1 MAHRRDREYVGFMR
15 RLALAA
21 VVLAVFALPASAG
34 ASTTFG
40 ANLNRVPNNPSTC
53 GSFDPGPAYGY
64 APGTFDTCSWDFND
78 LATGESVFPPVGQGV
93 ISRVRVRVGPTT
105 GPMQV
110 VVEQAL
116 RKDNPGDPGHPT
128 YACCQAVQLSQ
139 VFTPA
144 ANAVTTV
151 PVNLSVRQDIA
162 PDPASGYYVDQHLAL
177 SVLAR
182 NVPIPASSDSNASL
196 TGWFPAWR
204 SGDER
209 AGGYGTAGYV
219 ILFNADWDPAGAGSG
234 GGGGGDVPGIDFGRV
249 RALGDGTARLP
260 ITLPGPGLLRITD
273 DRATA
278 AAKRKPKARV
288 KGIRRNIKKAG
299 KVTVRIRPSKAGKRT
314 LRRKHK
320 LKVKLRVTFTPSGAK
335 SSAVT
340 TKTLTLKLKRRRR

>member
-1 MAHRRDREYVGFMR
+1 MR
-15 RLALAA
+15 GR
-21 VVLAVFALPASAG
+21 VLAVAVLAVLALPTSAS

-40 ANLNRVPNNPSTC
+40 ANLNRTPTNQSTC

-64 APGTFDTCSWDFND
+64 PPGTFDTCSFDFND
-78 LATGESVFPPVGQGV
+78 FATGESVFPPVGQGA

-128 YACCQAVQLSQ
+128 YACCQAIQLSQ

-144 ANAVTTV
+144 PNAITTV

-182 NVPIPASSDSNASL
+182 NVPIPAASDSNSYL

-204 SGDER
+204 NGDER
-209 AGGYGTAGYV
+209 AGGAGIPGYV
-219 ILFNADWDPAGAGSG
+219 ILFNADWDPAGAGAG
-234 GGGGGDVPGIDFGRV
+234 GGGSVPGIDFGRV
-249 RALGDGTARLP
+249 RALRDGTARLP
-260 ITLPGPGLLRITD
+260 ITLPGPGLLGITD

-278 AAKRKPKARV
+278 AARHKPKARV
-288 KGIRRNIKKAG
+288 KRIRRNIAKAG
-299 KVTVRIRPSKAGKRT
+299 TVTVRIRPSKSGKRT

-340 TKTLTLKLKRRRR
+340 TKSLTLKLKPKRG

>member
-1 MAHRRDREYVGFMR
+1 MR
-15 RLALAA
+15 RLVLTGA
-21 VVLAVFALPASAG
+21 VLAVFALPASAS

-40 ANLNRVPNNPSTC
+40 ANLNRVPNNPNTC
-53 GSFDPGPAYGY
+53 GSFDNGFYDPSL
-64 APGTFDTCSWDFND
+64 FNTCSWDFNN
-78 LATGESVFPPVGQGV
+78 LATGESVFPPIGQGV

-116 RKDNPGDPGHPT
+116 RKDNPSDPGHPT
-128 YACCQAVQLSQ
+128 YACCQAIQLSQ

-144 ANAVTTV
+144 PNAITTV
-151 PVNLSVRQDIA
+151 PVNLSVRSDIA

-182 NVPIPASSDSNASL
+182 NVPIPASTDSNSYL

-204 SGDER
+204 NGDER
-209 AGGYGTAGYV
+209 AGGYGTSGYV
-219 ILFNADWDPAGAGSG
+219 ILFNADWDPAGAGGGGG

-260 ITLPGPGLLRITD
+260 ITLAGPGLLRITD
-273 DRATA
+273 DQATA

-288 KGIRRNIKKAG
+288 KPIRRNIAKKG
-299 KVTVRIRPSKAGKRT
+299 TVTVRIRPSKSGKRT

-340 TKTLTLKLKRRRR
+340 TKRLTLKLKRKRG

>member
-1 MAHRRDREYVGFMR
+1 
-15 RLALAA
+15 
-21 VVLAVFALPASAG
+21 
-34 ASTTFG
+34 
-40 ANLNRVPNNPSTC
+40 
-53 GSFDPGPAYGY
+53 
-64 APGTFDTCSWDFND
+64 
-78 LATGESVFPPVGQGV
+78 
-93 ISRVRVRVGPTT
+93 
-105 GPMQV
+105 
-110 VVEQAL
+110 
-116 RKDNPGDPGHPT
+116 
-128 YACCQAVQLSQ
+128 
-139 VFTPA
+139 
-144 ANAVTTV
+144 
-151 PVNLSVRQDIA
+151 
-162 PDPASGYYVDQHLAL
+162 
-177 SVLAR
+177 
-182 NVPIPASSDSNASL
+182 
-196 TGWFPAWR
+196 
-204 SGDER
+204 
-209 AGGYGTAGYV
+209 V

>member
-1 MAHRRDREYVGFMR
+1 MR
-15 RLALAA
+15 RLALVAA
-21 VVLAVFALPASAG
+21 VVAAFAAPVPAS

-40 ANLNRVPNNPSTC
+40 ANLNRVPNNPNTC

-64 APGTFDTCSWDFND
+64 PPGTFDTCSWDFND
-78 LATGESVFPPVGQGV
+78 VGTGESVFPPIGRGV

-139 VFTPA
+139 AFTPA
-144 ANAVTTV
+144 PNAVTSV

-182 NVPIPASSDSNASL
+182 NVPIPASSDSNSYL

-209 AGGYGTAGYV
+209 AGGYGTNGYV
-219 ILFNADWDPAGAGSG
+219 ILFNADWDPAGAGG
-234 GGGGGDVPGIDFGRV
+234 GGAGGGGGDVPGIDFGKP
-249 RALGDGTARLP
+249 RALRDGTVRLP
-260 ITLPGPGLLRITD
+260 ITLPGPGLLGISD

-288 KGIRRNIKKAG
+288 KSIRRNIKKAG
-299 KVTVRIRPSKAGKRT
+299 KVTLRIRPSKSGRRT
-314 LRRKHK
+314 LRARRK
-320 LKVKLRVTFTPSGAK
+320 LKVKLRVKFTPSGAQ

-340 TKTLTLKLKRRRR
+340 TKSVTLKLKR